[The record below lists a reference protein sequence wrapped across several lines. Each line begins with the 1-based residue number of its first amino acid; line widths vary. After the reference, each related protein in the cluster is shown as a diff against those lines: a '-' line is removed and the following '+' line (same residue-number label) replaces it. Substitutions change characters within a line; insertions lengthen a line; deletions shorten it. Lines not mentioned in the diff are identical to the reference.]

1 MYVFV
6 YACVYV
12 CIYGLPTRVRLL
24 RVKPPSLAHAR
35 AWAWLLIPPPPPVF
49 CQNVLG
55 CPQSASRSVAKRS
68 RRGTATSARKRS

>member
-1 MYVFV
+1 M
-6 YACVYV
+6 CVYV

-35 AWAWLLIPPPPPVF
+35 AWACLLSPPPPVF